1 MLRTLTWL
9 TNKAVDE
16 VTEEPEAYDEVRQK
30 LIDVLVY
37 EEERIGKFKG
47 YQLSTI
53 LKESWAIGASCLG
66 VGTVNCGSWSGFRC
80 KDVDVFPDQNT
91 NV

>member
-53 LKESWAIGASCLG
+53 LKESWAIGASWYSLALASHTG
-66 VGTVNCGSWSGFRC
+66 LFFDGG
-80 KDVDVFPDQNT
+80 
-91 NV
+91 